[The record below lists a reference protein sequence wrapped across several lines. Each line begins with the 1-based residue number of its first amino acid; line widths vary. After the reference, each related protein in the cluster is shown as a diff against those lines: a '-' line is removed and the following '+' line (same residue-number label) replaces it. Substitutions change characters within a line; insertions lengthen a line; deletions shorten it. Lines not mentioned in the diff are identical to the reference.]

1 MNEGQQVLTAV
12 CGQKCGT
19 VEVPMA
25 DTKDCPQCGHPLTG
39 APTVAGEASVGDQAP
54 KPAEKPPLPS
64 GADLDAAAAEESARR
79 ATAAVWPTG
88 GKVADGSPILNVR
101 ALPETKDNILVDIE
115 HALIAIRMLPD
126 EVKHDAL
133 HIALALALVAVGY
146 AAREA
151 EQLAS
156 NAIANVGK

>member
-25 DTKDCPQCGHPLTG
+25 DTKDCPQCGHPLT
-39 APTVAGEASVGDQAP
+39 ESP
-54 KPAEKPPLPS
+54 KPAEKPALPS
-64 GADLDAAAAEESARR
+64 GADLDAAAAEESAKR

-88 GKVADGSPILNVR
+88 GKVADGTPIGNLQT
-101 ALPETKDNILVDIE
+101 APGTAADILSDIKASLLETALLPEDGKLTVLRGTLAGI
-115 HALIAIRMLPD
+115 LIAL
-126 EVKHDAL
+126 
-133 HIALALALVAVGY
+133 GY
-146 AAREA
+146 DSPKAIE
-151 EQLAS
+151 LTD